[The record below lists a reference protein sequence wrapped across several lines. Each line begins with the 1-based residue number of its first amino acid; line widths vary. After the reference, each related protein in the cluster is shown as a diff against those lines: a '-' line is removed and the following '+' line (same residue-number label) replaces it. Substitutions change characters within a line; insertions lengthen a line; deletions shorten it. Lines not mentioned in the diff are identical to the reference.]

1 MGNIAYSD
9 NSLVASVVD
18 ALTEKLP
25 GGWRTAIATPS
36 KRDRASAG
44 IVDAIVTI
52 RRRGVPAARLF
63 IEAKTRLE
71 PKDVDYLTAT
81 LRPSADRPVLV
92 VAPFISQRT
101 QERLKANGFAYAD
114 LTGNVR
120 LSLAQPALFIETT
133 GATENPEPKLRDRK
147 SLKGPK
153 AGRLVR
159 ALCDFRPPIGL
170 RELAK
175 RAGVDPGYAS
185 RVVDF
190 LSREALVTRTTRGP
204 VTSVDWPAL
213 VRRWSQQYSPFQSQ
227 RAAMYLAPRGI
238 AAVIE
243 NLKQTSVRFAISG
256 SWAASQIAPVA
267 PPRLLLVYIDK
278 PAAVAGDLDVR
289 PTEAGANVVL
299 ATPFDPVV
307 YERTSK
313 KNGVAIAA
321 VSQVAADLLTSPGRG
336 PNEGEALIDWMR
348 EHEDAWR
355 A

>member
-1 MGNIAYSD
+1 MGNTANID
-9 NSLVASVVD
+9 NSLVAAVIE
-18 ALTEKLP
+18 AFAAKLP
-25 GGWRTAIATPS
+25 RGWQTATGAPA
-36 KRDRASAG
+36 KRDRTAVG
-44 IVDAIVTI
+44 EVDAIVTV
-52 RRRGVPAARLF
+52 RRPGTPAGRLF
-63 IEAKTRLE
+63 VEAKTRLE
-71 PKDVDYLTAT
+71 PKDVDYLAAT
-81 LRPSADRPVLV
+81 LRPTADRAILV
-92 VAPFISQRT
+92 VAPFISPRT

-120 LSLAQPALFIETT
+120 VSLAQPALYIETT
-133 GATENPEPKLRDRK
+133 GAIENPEPKRRDRK

-159 ALCDFRPPIGL
+159 ALCDFRSPIGL

-175 RAGVDPGYAS
+175 RAGVDAGYAS

-213 VRRWSQQYSPFQSQ
+213 LRRWSQEYSPFQTP

-243 NLKQTSVRFAISG
+243 KLKRTSVRFAVSG
-256 SWAASQIAPVA
+256 SWAAAQVAPVA
-267 PPRLLLVYIDK
+267 PPRLLLVYVDK
-278 PAAVAGDLDVR
+278 PPAIAGELDVR
-289 PTEAGANVVL
+289 PTEAGANFAL

-307 YERTSK
+307 YERTSN
-313 KNGVAIAA
+313 KNGVTIAA
-321 VSQVAADLLTSPGRG
+321 LSQVVSDLLTSPGRG
-336 PNEGEALIDWMR
+336 PNEGEALIEWMR
-348 EHEDAWR
+348 GHEHGWR

>member
-1 MGNIAYSD
+1 MGNKVYSD
-9 NSLVASVVD
+9 NALVVAVVD
-18 ALTEKLP
+18 ALAAKLP
-25 GGWRTAIATPS
+25 RGWQTAIAAPP
-36 KRDRASAG
+36 RRERAPAV
-44 IVDAIVTI
+44 VDAIVTV
-52 RRRGVPAARLF
+52 RRPGGPAGRLF
-63 IEAKTRLE
+63 IEAKARLE
-71 PKDVDYLTAT
+71 PKDVDYLAAS
-81 LRPSADRPVLV
+81 LRPTADLPVLV
-92 VAPFISQRT
+92 AAPFISPRT
-101 QERLKANGFAYAD
+101 QERLRANGFAYAD

-133 GATENPEPKLRDRK
+133 GAIENPEPKLRDRR

-170 RELAK
+170 RDLAK

-190 LSREALVTRTTRGP
+190 LNREALVTRTTRGA

-213 VRRWSQQYSPFQSQ
+213 LRRWSHEYSPFQGK

-238 AAVIE
+238 SVVIE
-243 NLKQTSVRFAISG
+243 KLKRTSAQCAVTG
-256 SWAASQIAPVA
+256 SWAAAQIAPVA
-267 PPRLLLVYIDK
+267 PARLLLVFVDK
-278 PAAVAGDLDVR
+278 PAEIAGDLDLR
-289 PTEAGANVVL
+289 PAEAGANVAL

-313 KNGVAIAA
+313 RNGVTIVAL
-321 VSQVAADLLTSPGRG
+321 SQVVADLLTSPGRG
-336 PNEGEALIDWMR
+336 PNEAEALIEWMR
-348 EHEDAWR
+348 EREDAWR